1 MRKTTLS
8 RSLFLTAA
16 LTLGGSTAAQAQESQ
31 VLYYDEAA
39 PITSIEGLVNG
50 DYVLD
55 LHNNSGAS
63 GATNPTATGLVYYDA
78 SSSDAQRRYKADY
91 NFDFQGGVITDERYV
106 WTLTWN
112 DDHTAF
118 SLQNKEGVYLCV
130 TTHQQNYGRGDMVSS
145 DDEANIAWYAPE
157 ASDEENRFFLRLDGR
172 VVAEGAPNNTAG
184 QPLYLMTNNANSYKN
199 LSYWNS
205 TSPAQNGGAVRMQ
218 FLPVSSRNAVP
229 ITYNYLYNGQVVGSE
244 TLHAYVGS
252 EFPSPTTLPAFV
264 TGKIPEGTVTA
275 GTTEYSVDC
284 TWDGPFAI
292 SESVQNATWY
302 AVGLHTAPYY
312 LHNTDGAES
321 MTLAAEQQTID
332 ASTIEAFDAQMWCF
346 VGNPFDGFK
355 IYNKAAGAGKILS
368 SSTTMSG
375 NNGGSTYPILVDEA
389 TLPDG
394 NNMTWDVTPSTNIS
408 GVNGFYIAQHGL
420 ASNRMNLRDGRLA
433 YWSINA
439 DHGSTFRVLNLQALY
454 NAELGTYV
462 SVSQSHPGYVGALKS
477 EIIEQYQSTIDAL
490 TAGTSS
496 PEAYVTLYNAFNKP
510 ENTIALTD
518 GGYYRLHCAPVR
530 GNFVLSANAANMG
543 LRGAAPSTSDA
554 SQIWKAVRTE
564 DGKYKLITQGYAIG
578 GGNSL
583 SLVDE
588 AEAVTFYF
596 GKNLTRDSQGDSHI
610 IWFFDT
616 TTSESNNTS
625 KSALNLVSQDN
636 ITLFPNNYGASAWMV
651 EEVKTLD
658 VTMNTV
664 GNETWATL
672 YLPFSVTTPEGV
684 TAYTGTQKDENTVQL
699 TAIEGGV
706 IPAQTGVVLK
716 GTATTCPLTLTND
729 AVAPVEGNIFTGTCL
744 PISVTQE
751 TLENYYVLSTLQGV
765 IGLYWPQEGTTAL
778 AANKAYIDNTPAAG
792 AAGYRFVFGD
802 DTTVGIDGAQLGQP
816 SDAPYYDLS
825 GRRVAQ
831 PAKGI
836 YIHNGKKVFIK

>member
-8 RSLFLTAA
+8 RSLLLTAA
-16 LTLGGSTAAQAQESQ
+16 LALGGSTAAQAQQ
-31 VLYYDEAA
+31 LPTYDSDA
-39 PITSIEGLVNG
+39 PVVTSEDLTDGY
-50 DYVLD
+50 YVLNI
-55 LHNNSGAS
+55 HNNSGTTS
-63 GATNPTATGLVYYDA
+63 PTATGLVYYHQEGNDN
-78 SSSDAQRRYKADY
+78 QRRYRAIY
-91 NFDFQGGVITDERYV
+91 DFSFENGQITDDRYV
-106 WTLTWN
+106 WILDWN
-112 DDHTAF
+112 DEHTAF
-118 SLQNKEGVYLCV
+118 TLQNAAMPNIYFSLS
-130 TTHQQNYGRGDMVSS
+130 TNQNNQGRGDMTSGGTTALYEPVAVP
-145 DDEANIAWYAPE
+145 DTEG
-157 ASDEENRFFLRLDGR
+157 RFYLK
-172 VVAEGAPNNTAG
+172 VTNPAEGSATPLFVFTNNDGKGFKNISYWNADP
-184 QPLYLMTNNANSYKN
+184 QPNANSVGVQMEFFKVSGY
-199 LSYWNS
+199 
-205 TSPAQNGGAVRMQ
+205 TS
-218 FLPVSSRNAVP
+218 

-375 NNGGSTYPILVDEA
+375 NNGGSTYPILMDEA
-389 TLPDG
+389 SLPEG
-394 NNMTWDVTPSTNIS
+394 NNTTWDVTSSTNIS
-408 GVNGFYIAQHGL
+408 GVNGFYIAQHGIT
-420 ASNRMNLRDGRLA
+420 ANKMNLRDGKLA
-433 YWSINA
+433 YWSSGA
-439 DHGSTFRVLNLQALY
+439 DNGSTFRVLNLQALY
-454 NAELGTYV
+454 NAELGSLV
-462 SVSQSHPGYVGALKS
+462 SASQSHQGYVGALKS

-530 GNFVLSANAANMG
+530 GNFVLAVDAENMG
-543 LRGAAPSTSDA
+543 LKSAAPSTSDA
-554 SQIWKAVRTE
+554 SQIWKAVRTD
-564 DGKYKLITQGYAIG
+564 DGKYKLMAQGYAIG
-578 GGNSL
+578 GDNSL

-588 AEAVTFYF
+588 AEAATFYF
-596 GKNLTRDSQGDSHI
+596 GKNLTTDSNGDPNL

-616 TTSESNNTS
+616 THAESNNDKASGST
-625 KSALNLVSQDN
+625 ALNVDQSLN
-636 ITLFPNNYGASAWMV
+636 ITLLPNRYGASAWMV
-651 EEVKTLD
+651 EEVTSLD

-664 GNETWATL
+664 GDETWATL

-684 TAYTGTQKDENTVQL
+684 TAYTGTQKDENTIEL
-699 TAIEGGV
+699 TAIEDDV
-706 IPAQTGVVLK
+706 IPAGTGVVLK
-716 GTATTCPLTLTND
+716 GTTDSYTLTLANNE
-729 AVAPVEGNIFTGTCL
+729 AAPVEDNVFTGTCL
-744 PISVTQE
+744 PVSVTE
-751 TLENYYVLSTLQGV
+751 AELENYYVLSTLEGV
-765 IGLYWPQEGTTAL
+765 IGLYWPMTGTTEL
-778 AANKAYIDNTPAAG
+778 AANKAFIEKPEAAG

-802 DTTVGIDGAQLGQP
+802 NTTVGIDGVTLGQP
-816 SDAPYYDLS
+816 DNTLYYDLS
-825 GRRVAQ
+825 GRRIAQ